1 MAFPMIEPNV
11 PDIPALEGAFRK
23 VEARMRGL
31 PVFNPA
37 LQVVAAGF
45 RPWQGLWL
53 GIMIT
58 PWAINLVLLP
68 GGNPDWQALGVDE
81 HRVWRFPSGEHA
93 FMGMNLEGF
102 GPLQF
107 CSLFSPALEFQ
118 SQDAAVAAA
127 RAALESLMTQYDAPT
142 PSAPPAPP
150 SAEESVPLAERS
162 VTRRNFLRGR
172 LFGR

>member
-1 MAFPMIEPNV
+1 MTEQIV
-11 PDIPALEGAFRK
+11 PDIPALEEAFRK

-68 GGNPDWQALGVDE
+68 GGNPDWQPLGVDE
-81 HRVWRFPSGEHA
+81 HRVWRFPDGEHA
-93 FMGMNLEGF
+93 FMGMNLEDF

-107 CSLFSPALEFQ
+107 CSLFSPALEFG

-127 RAALESLMTQYDAPT
+127 RSVLESLMTHYAPVQE
-142 PSAPPAPP
+142 APPAPP

>member
-1 MAFPMIEPNV
+1 MTEQFV
-11 PDIPALEGAFRK
+11 PDIPALEAAFRT
-23 VEARMRGL
+23 VDARMREL
-31 PVFNPA
+31 PVYNPA

-58 PWAINLVLLP
+58 PWAINLVVLP

-81 HRVWRFPSGEHA
+81 HRVWTFPSGEHA
-93 FMGMNLEGF
+93 FLSMNLEGF

-107 CSLFSPALEFQ
+107 SSLFSPALEFR

-127 RAALESLMTQYDAPT
+127 RAALESLMTQAAPPLAAPSPT
-142 PSAPPAPP
+142 PP
-150 SAEESVPLAERS
+150 SPGDDLPLAERS

-172 LFGR
+172 VFGRSGD